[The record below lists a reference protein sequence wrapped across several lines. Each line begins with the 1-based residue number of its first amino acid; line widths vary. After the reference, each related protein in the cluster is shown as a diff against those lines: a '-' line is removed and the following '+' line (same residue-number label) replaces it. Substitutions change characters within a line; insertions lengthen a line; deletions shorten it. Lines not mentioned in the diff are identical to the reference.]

1 MGYKVYDTDGNLVM
15 LSNTNQFNM
24 SRDLFQAGF
33 VIKAAEANGY
43 DVIVPKGNTHL
54 AADVYYPGQEGS
66 LTLYTTGDLT
76 PLPTNALAI
85 VREGQD
91 IETYESVKAMTN
103 VVDADGKA
111 SQIVING
118 NIPFYNPITIQAANL
133 NFSMKLD
140 HEGYNALSV
149 PFDTNEND
157 PGLDGSISVVD
168 GNVAYNSFI
177 HVPNIVAGNAIVAY
191 TANITLDK
199 QDAIIK
205 PCNYQEQEGIYTLD
219 SDLQSI
225 SYTDGKSSPFTYD
238 FSKAYDII
246 PMVEAIDNVLSSTN
260 TGDLEIY
267 DTMGRRLSNM
277 KKGQIYIIN
286 RKKAFIK

>member
-1 MGYKVYDTDGNLVM
+1 M
-15 LSNTNQFNM
+15 
-24 SRDLFQAGF
+24 A
-33 VIKAAEANGY
+33 
-43 DVIVPKGNTHL
+43 
-54 AADVYYPGQEGS
+54 
-66 LTLYTTGDLT
+66 

-118 NIPFYNPITIQAANL
+118 NVPFYNPITIQAANL

-199 QDAIIK
+199 QDVIII

>member
-1 MGYKVYDTDGNLVM
+1 MPAHERTIKIRPLVENSM
-15 LSNTNQFNM
+15 LC
-24 SRDLFQAGF
+24 LLVVG
-33 VIKAAEANGY
+33 I
-43 DVIVPKGNTHL
+43 
-54 AADVYYPGQEGS
+54 ADSHVLLVENGS
-66 LTLYTTGDLT
+66 LSCRAVL
-76 PLPTNALAI
+76 
-85 VREGQD
+85 
-91 IETYESVKAMTN
+91 
-103 VVDADGKA
+103 
-111 SQIVING
+111 
-118 NIPFYNPITIQAANL
+118 F
-133 NFSMKLD
+133 
-140 HEGYNALSV
+140 
-149 PFDTNEND
+149 
-157 PGLDGSISVVD
+157 PGVVD

-199 QDAIIK
+199 QDAIII